1 MKIIPAITFIISLV
15 LLSNSF
21 AQEQESNTLL
31 EGTWVLAAFKYTLPD
46 TVITGNSKSFNSIK
60 IFGKSHFTYIGKALP
75 DHVFKRAGG
84 GRYQLNGD
92 QLTEIMDF
100 SSLANMLGKTFKYK
114 YRIEEDTYF
123 HSGQINDL
131 YVEEIWKKL
140 E

>member
-60 IFGKSHFTYIGKALP
+60 IFGKSHF
-75 DHVFKRAGG
+75 
-84 GRYQLNGD
+84 
-92 QLTEIMDF
+92 
-100 SSLANMLGKTFKYK
+100 
-114 YRIEEDTYF
+114 
-123 HSGQINDL
+123 
-131 YVEEIWKKL
+131 
-140 E
+140 